1 MKNKLLKLSV
11 LSLALTHLS
20 GCDLF
25 DNKDKN
31 VEPYIGADLAKSIDE
46 RSQVTGQLHIID
58 RDGRIKARSVLQTD
72 GPEVIDLQITENQ
85 ISFITPEVANDTE
98 IEFTIQATDDD
109 GASSELILTSI
120 IKQVNRTPQ
129 ATPQTISVQFNE
141 SVEFSLV
148 AQDPDNDLLAF
159 SLQDPEIGELQLVN
173 EDQQTYRYTPG
184 KNAIAEQVITLEVN
198 DGQLSDTAVIT
209 LKIVDTSAPLLL
221 ESTPKHQSPLFKV
234 DESIELVFSDNMD
247 AAWLTAQS
255 GPQCS
260 GPIQLSANDYSSCLP
275 YDISGLQQDE
285 QFIVTI
291 KPSNVLDN
299 EATYQLKIT
308 DQVTNFHGTAL
319 AQQQV
324 ILFKTG
330 SDGLLISEISAS
342 QYPEDNRWIEIF
354 NGTANDVDLGH
365 YSIVAN
371 SLKLDDYSEQGERTF
386 PLPSHTL
393 ASGEFIVVQSQAGP
407 QIWQNGT
414 TNSAQ
419 LILIGDGEYAPAWDS
434 SGFVELKS
442 NDTTIDFVRFGKST
456 KEPSSAEQ
464 WNDTTSITSPSIALG
479 QSLVRSQLLNDT
491 NSAADWQ
498 VATFMTPAGPND
510 VNCSDDK
517 DLDGIPDCAEQPN
530 STFAGLPLYDWG
542 ARVEQRDI
550 FIEVDYMQSED
561 AGVRPHKASLDK
573 VKEAFA
579 QQGIAVHFDT
589 GSLFHPDEGTSTE
602 LHDLGGGNE
611 VAFAPSTSFATQK
624 GAPSILEYKAK
635 HFDLRR
641 RPIFHYLLMA
651 NSQQPDGSPGSSGVA
666 ELYGNDLIISMGGWG
681 LTTTTPAMEN
691 LTYNLQ
697 AGTIMHEL
705 GHNLGLL
712 HGGNDNANFKPNH
725 VSVMNYMYQL
735 DGLPTIG
742 NNEGDRY
749 FRMFYRDN
757 ANCFPE
763 GSEIINGPF
772 GSIENFTISYSHGTN
787 TTINEALIDES
798 KGLHN
803 AGSSSVD
810 FDCNGS
816 QSDIL
821 TNFDINGDQDTVGV
835 LTDFDEWSNL
845 VLNFATY
852 WSGANSG
859 LSQNRTSNTTK
870 VSRSI
875 MHSDKQAIQK
885 EQMPPT
891 YLLKLIKQVANYEKN

>member
-1 MKNKLLKLSV
+1 MKNELLKLSI
-11 LSLALTHLS
+11 LSVALTHLS

-25 DNKDKN
+25 DNKNNN
-31 VEPYIGADLAKSIDE
+31 VEPYISADLAKNIDE
-46 RSQVTGQLHIID
+46 RSQVTGYLHIID
-58 RDGRIKARSVLQTD
+58 RDGRIKTRNVLQTD
-72 GPEVIDLQITENQ
+72 GPEVIDLKITDNQ
-85 ISFITPEVANDTE
+85 ISFIAPEVVADTD
-98 IEFTIQATDDD
+98 IKFTIEATDDD
-109 GASSELILTSI
+109 GAYSELVLTST
-120 IKQVNRTPQ
+120 IKQVNQAPQ
-129 ATPQTISVQFNE
+129 AIPQTISVQFND
-141 SVEFSLV
+141 SVDFSLA
-148 AQDPDNDLLAF
+148 AQDPDNDLLFF
-159 SLQDPEIGELQLVN
+159 SLQSPEVGELQLVN
-173 EDQQTYRYTPG
+173 EEKQTYRYTPS
-184 KNAIAEQVITLEVN
+184 KNAIIDQVITLEVS
-198 DGQLSDTAVIT
+198 DGELSDTAAIT
-209 LKIVDTSAPLLL
+209 LDIVDTSTPLLL
-221 ESTPKHQSPLFKV
+221 ESYPKHQTPIFKV
-234 DESIELVFSDNMD
+234 DAPIQLAFSDNMS
-247 AAWLTAQS
+247 ATWLTVQS
-255 GPQCS
+255 GSQCN
-260 GPIQLSANDYSSCLP
+260 GPIQLSANDFSTCLA
-275 YDISGLQQDE
+275 YDLSAEPQDE
-285 QFIVTI
+285 QFLVTV
-291 KPSNVLDN
+291 KPTSTLEN
-299 EATYQLKIT
+299 EAVYQLKIT
-308 DQVTNFHGTAL
+308 DQVTNFHGTPFE
-319 AQQQV
+319 QEQIIV
-324 ILFKTG
+324 FRTG
-330 SDGLLISEISAS
+330 SKGLLISEVSAS
-342 QYPEDNRWIEIF
+342 QYPEDNRWIEIY
-354 NGTANDVDLGH
+354 NGTANTVDLGQ

-386 PLPSHTL
+386 PLRPHTL
-393 ASGEFIVVQSQAGP
+393 GSGEFIVVQSQAGP

-419 LILIGDGEYAPAWDS
+419 LMLIGDGEYAPAWNS

-442 NDTTIDFVRFGKST
+442 NDTTVDFVRFGKST

-464 WNDTTSITSPSIALG
+464 WHDTTRLESPSIALG
-479 QSLVRSQLLNDT
+479 QSIVRSQLLTDT

-510 VNCSDDK
+510 INCSDDK

-573 VKEAFA
+573 VKAAFA
-579 QQGIAVHFDT
+579 QQSVAVHFDA
-589 GSLFHPDEGTSTE
+589 GSLFHPDEGTSPE
-602 LHDLGGGNE
+602 LHDLSGGNE
-611 VAFAPSTSFATQK
+611 VAFSASTSFATQQD
-624 GAPSILEYKAK
+624 APSILDYKAK

-641 RPIFHYLLMA
+641 RPIFHYMLMA

-681 LTTTTPAMEN
+681 LTTATPAMEN

-749 FRMFYRDN
+749 FRRFYQGN

-763 GSEIINGPF
+763 GSEILNGPF
-772 GSIENFTISYSHGTN
+772 GPVENFTISYSHGTN
-787 TTINEALIDES
+787 TAIDEALIDES

-803 AGSSSVD
+803 ASSSSVD
-810 FDCNGS
+810 FDCNGN
-816 QSDIL
+816 QTDIL
-821 TNFDINGDQDTVGV
+821 KNFDINGDQDTASV

-859 LSQNRTSNTTK
+859 LSQTRATK

-875 MHSDKQAIQK
+875 MHSDKQTIQK

-891 YLLKLIKQVANYEKN
+891 YLLMLIKQVANYEKN